1 MIKTIGISRDSVDVQ
16 AIDIWQDG
24 LSATILTWGAVVQ
37 DLRLA
42 GHRPPLVLGFKKF
55 KHYPRYS
62 PHFGAIAGRY
72 ANRIANG
79 QFTLDGTPHQLDTN
93 FLGKHCLHGGKSGFG
108 VRDWT
113 IIDHAHDF
121 VELGLTDFD
130 GMMGF
135 PGECAITCRYEMKPG
150 NILALTI
157 TATTDKTTIFNPAH
171 HSYFCL
177 DDSNDIRDHRLT
189 IHADAYVPVDSEAIP
204 TGGTQPVVDSM
215 FDFRSDR
222 VIGTGPYD
230 HNYCTGNERGACRP
244 VATVRSP
251 KSGVKMTLSTT
262 EPGLQ
267 FYSGHKLGPPVSG
280 LIKPLY
286 TAYSG
291 LCLEPQIWPDAPN
304 NPDFPQAIL
313 RPGETYRQQT
323 EFAFTMEQAN
333 NADQ

>member
-1 MIKTIGISRDSVDVQ
+1 MIKTIGISRDNVDVQ

-42 GHRPPLVLGFKKF
+42 SHRPPLVLGFKKF

-79 QFTLDGTPHQLDTN
+79 RFTLNGTQHQLDTN

-135 PGECAITCRYEMKPG
+135 PGECSITCRYQMEPG
-150 NILALTI
+150 NVLALTI
-157 TATTDKTTIFNPAH
+157 TASTDKPTLFNPAH

-177 DDSNDIRDHRLT
+177 DDSNDIRDHQLT
-189 IHADAYVPVDSEAIP
+189 IHADSYVPVDHEAIP
-204 TGGTQPVVDSM
+204 SGGTQLVANSP
-215 FDFRSDR
+215 FDFRHER
-222 VIGTGPYD
+222 AIGDGPYD

-244 VATVRSP
+244 VAMLRSP
-251 KSGVKMTLSTT
+251 KSGVQMTLSTT

-280 LIKPLY
+280 LIKSLY

-304 NPDFPQAIL
+304 NPDFPQAVL

-323 EFAFTMEQAN
+323 KFAFTMGHPT
-333 NADQ
+333 NAD

>member
-204 TGGTQPVVDSM
+204 TGGTRPVVDSM
-215 FDFRSDR
+215 FDFRSER